1 VTDLAGNRSR
11 ADAPEAQCIL
21 PGKPKPP
28 TLCLAFGRT
37 PPDAAGRRSVSVRHE
52 THDPPADKGGAQP
65 RDRSKATLAS
75 VVMSKPA
82 GRVRP

>member
-1 VTDLAGNRSR
+1 MTDLAGNRSR

-28 TLCLAFGRT
+28 TREPRPTRQAT
-37 PPDAAGRRSVSVRHE
+37 AASVCAMK